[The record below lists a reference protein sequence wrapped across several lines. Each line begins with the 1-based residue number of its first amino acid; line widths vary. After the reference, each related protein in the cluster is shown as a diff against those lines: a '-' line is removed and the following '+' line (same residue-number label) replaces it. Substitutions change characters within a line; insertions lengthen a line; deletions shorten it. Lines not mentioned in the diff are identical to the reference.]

1 MCEKRY
7 EVYEEHDFYRTER
20 IKAPNG
26 DNISTMYDAC
36 DLLNQQAETIEVLRE
51 WIRSTK
57 QGQEMILQA
66 QFWAARESRPA
77 GGTWEDPV
85 RRESERRIAALEWK

>member
-1 MCEKRY
+1 MGEQRFEADFASPSHDEMRVWDRDKILTA
-7 EVYEEHDFYRTER
+7 EEAR
-20 IKAPNG
+20 
-26 DNISTMYDAC
+26 

-85 RRESERRIAALEWK
+85 RREFERRIAALEGT